1 MSFEEEVAWVEMYNA
16 GREAAIDEAA
26 ERCGVQ
32 LSALERSAV
41 GFFVGSMADVM
52 SEHLPEA
59 DTNLS
64 LLADLAGFV
73 IGNPLWLKL
82 LTGMS
87 AELYVAD
94 HEIADGLVGRAVDEV
109 VETLRPYWESKLA
122 DA

>member
-1 MSFEEEVAWVEMYNA
+1 MGLEEEIAWVEMYNS

-26 ERCGVQ
+26 DRSGIY

-41 GFFVGSMADVM
+41 GLFVGSMADIVA
-52 SEHLPEA
+52 EHLPDA
-59 DTNLS
+59 DTNLA
-64 LLADLAGFV
+64 LLADLAGFAV
-73 IGNPLWLKL
+73 GNPLWLKL

-94 HEIADGLVGRAVDEV
+94 REIPDGFVGRAVDQA
-109 VETLRPYWESKLA
+109 VETLRPYWEAKLS